1 MEFSGKRVLVTG
13 STRGLGL
20 AAARLFLERGAEIVI
35 HGHESHGVA
44 RAVSSFAEEFPGR
57 VEGYPADLGDR
68 AACRRLAQQAGAVDA
83 LVNNAGI
90 FLEGAIADVDLA
102 LWQRS
107 FAVNVT
113 APWILSRALL
123 DSLRERRGVIVN
135 VSSDAGLL
143 GYPGISTYCA
153 TKGALIG
160 LTRALAIELAPA
172 VRAICVCPGPIE
184 TDMMQRSLEA
194 SGDPVAARQQWEAY
208 PALRRIARPEEVAE
222 AILFAASPRSS
233 FMTGNL
239 IVVDGGATMG
249 KRV

>member
-1 MEFSGKRVLVTG
+1 M
-13 STRGLGL
+13 
-20 AAARLFLERGAEIVI
+20 
-35 HGHESHGVA
+35 
-44 RAVSSFAEEFPGR
+44 
-57 VEGYPADLGDR
+57 
-68 AACRRLAQQAGAVDA
+68 
-83 LVNNAGI
+83 
-90 FLEGAIADVDLA
+90 
-102 LWQRS
+102 
-107 FAVNVT
+107 
-113 APWILSRALL
+113 
-123 DSLRERRGVIVN
+123 IVN

-143 GYPGISTYCA
+143 GYSGISTYCA

>member
-194 SGDPVAARQQWEAY
+194 SGDPAAARQQWEAY

-222 AILFAASPRSS
+222 AILFAASPRAS

>member
-1 MEFSGKRVLVTG
+1 MEFSGKRVLITG

-20 AAARLFLERGAEIVI
+20 AAARLFLERGAEVII
-35 HGHESHGVA
+35 HGHDGSGVA
-44 RAVSSFAEEFPGR
+44 RAVTGLTENLPGR
-57 VEGYPADLGDR
+57 VQGFPADLGDR
-68 AACRRLAQQAGAVDA
+68 AACRKLAQQAGAVDV
-83 LVNNAGI
+83 LVNNAGVLMEAMI
-90 FLEGAIADVDLA
+90 PDTDLA
-102 LWQRS
+102 MWQRS
-107 FAVNVT
+107 FAINVT

-123 DSLRERRGVIVN
+123 EPLRVRRGVIVN
-135 VSSDAGLL
+135 IGSDAGLL

-153 TKGALIG
+153 TKGAIIG

-184 TDMMQRSLEA
+184 TDMMRRSLA
-194 SGDPVAARQQWEAY
+194 ATPDPAATRKVWEAY
-208 PALRRIARPEEVAE
+208 PALRRVAQPEEIAE

-239 IVVDGGATMG
+239 IVVDGGVTMG

>member
-20 AAARLFLERGAEIVI
+20 AAARLFLERGAEVVI
-35 HGHESHGVA
+35 HGHDGHGVA
-44 RAVSSFAEEFPGR
+44 RAVTGFAKEFAGR

-68 AACRRLAQQAGAVDA
+68 AACRRLAQQAGPVDA

-90 FLEGAIADVDLA
+90 FLEGTVADVDLA

-113 APWILSRALL
+113 APWILSRTLL
-123 DSLRERRGVIVN
+123 DSLRERQGVIVN

-143 GYPGISTYCA
+143 GYSGISTYCA

-184 TDMMQRSLEA
+184 TDMMQHSLEA

>member
-1 MEFSGKRVLVTG
+1 MEFSGKRVLITG

-20 AAARLFLERGAEIVI
+20 AAARLFLERGAEVII
-35 HGHESHGVA
+35 HGHDGSGVA
-44 RAVSSFAEEFPGR
+44 RAVTGLTENLPGR
-57 VEGYPADLGDR
+57 VQGFPADLGDR
-68 AACRRLAQQAGAVDA
+68 AACRKLAQQAGAVDV
-83 LVNNAGI
+83 LVNNAGVLMEAMI
-90 FLEGAIADVDLA
+90 PDTDLA
-102 LWQRS
+102 MWQRS
-107 FAVNVT
+107 FAINVT

-123 DSLRERRGVIVN
+123 EPLRARRGVIVN
-135 VSSDAGLL
+135 IGSDAGLL

-153 TKGALIG
+153 TKGAIIG

-184 TDMMQRSLEA
+184 TDMMRRSLA
-194 SGDPVAARQQWEAY
+194 ATPDPAATRKVWEAY
-208 PALRRIARPEEVAE
+208 PALRRVAQPEEIAE

-239 IVVDGGATMG
+239 IVVDGGVTMG

>member
-194 SGDPVAARQQWEAY
+194 SDDPVATRQQWEAY
-208 PALRRIARPEEVAE
+208 PALRRIAQPEEVAE
-222 AILFAASPRSS
+222 AILFAASPRAS

>member
-20 AAARLFLERGAEIVI
+20 AVARLFLERGAEVVV
-35 HGHESHGVA
+35 HGHDGSGVA
-44 RAVSSFAEEFPGR
+44 RAVTGLTENLPGR
-57 VEGYPADLGDR
+57 VQGFPADLGDR
-68 AACRRLAQQAGAVDA
+68 AACRKLAQQAGAVDV
-83 LVNNAGI
+83 LVNNAGVLMEAMI
-90 FLEGAIADVDLA
+90 PDTDLA
-102 LWQRS
+102 MWQRS
-107 FAVNVT
+107 FAINVT
-113 APWILSRALL
+113 APWILARALL
-123 DSLRERRGVIVN
+123 EPLRERRGVIVN
-135 VSSDAGLL
+135 ISSDAGLL

-153 TKGALIG
+153 TKGAIIG

-184 TDMMQRSLEA
+184 TDMMRRSLEA
-194 SGDPVAARQQWEAY
+194 TPDPAATRKVWEAY
-208 PALRRIARPEEVAE
+208 PALRRVAQPGEIAE

-239 IVVDGGATMG
+239 IVVDGGVTMG

>member
-20 AAARLFLERGAEIVI
+20 AAARLFLERGAEVVI
-35 HGHESHGVA
+35 HGHDGNGVA
-44 RAVSSFAEEFPGR
+44 RAVAGLAEDFPGR
-57 VEGYPADLGDR
+57 VEGYPADLSDR
-68 AACRRLAQQAGAVDA
+68 AACRKLAKQAGAVDV
-83 LVNNAGI
+83 LVNNAGVL
-90 FLEGAIADVDLA
+90 LEGAIADVDQA

-107 FAVNVT
+107 FAINVT
-113 APWILSRALL
+113 APWVLSRALL
-123 DSLRERRGVIVN
+123 EPLRQRRGVIVN

-153 TKGALIG
+153 TKGAVIG
-160 LTRALAIELAPA
+160 LTRALAVELAPA

-184 TDMMQRSLEA
+184 TDMMRQSLA
-194 SGDPVAARQQWEAY
+194 ATPDPAATRKVWEAY
-208 PALRRIARPEEVAE
+208 PALRRVAQPEEVAE

-239 IVVDGGATMG
+239 IVVDGGVTMG

>member
-1 MEFSGKRVLVTG
+1 MEFSGKRILVTG

-20 AAARLFLERGAEIVI
+20 AAARLFLERGAEVMV
-35 HGHESHGVA
+35 HGHDGNGVA
-44 RAVSSFAEEFPGR
+44 RAVTNLTKDYPGR
-57 VEGYPADLGDR
+57 VEGFPADLSDR
-68 AACRRLAQQAGAVDA
+68 AACRKLAQQAGAVDA
-83 LVNNAGI
+83 LVNNAGV
-90 FLEGAIADVDLA
+90 FLEGAIPDVDLT

-107 FAVNVT
+107 FAINVT
-113 APWILSRALL
+113 APWILARALL
-123 DSLRERRGVIVN
+123 EPLRERRGVIVN

-153 TKGALIG
+153 TKGAIIG
-160 LTRALAIELAPA
+160 LTRALAIELAPY

-184 TDMMQRSLEA
+184 TDMMRQSLEA
-194 SGDPVAARQQWEAY
+194 SGDPAATRKVWEAY
-208 PALRRIARPEEVAE
+208 PALRRVAQPNEVAE

-239 IVVDGGATMG
+239 IVVDGGVTMG

>member
-20 AAARLFLERGAEIVI
+20 AAARLFLERGAEVVI
-35 HGHESHGVA
+35 HGHDGNGVA
-44 RAVSSFAEEFPGR
+44 RAVTSFAKEYAGR
-57 VEGYPADLGDR
+57 IEGYPADLGDR
-68 AACRRLAQQAGAVDA
+68 AACRKLAQQVGAVDA
-83 LVNNAGI
+83 LINNAGI
-90 FLEGAIADVDLA
+90 FLEGAIPDVDLT

-113 APWILSRALL
+113 ASWILSRALL
-123 DSLRERRGVIVN
+123 DPLRERRGVIVN

-143 GYPGISTYCA
+143 GYSGISTYCA
-153 TKGALIG
+153 TKGAIIG
-160 LTRALAIELAPA
+160 LTKALAVELAPA

-184 TDMMQRSLEA
+184 TDMMQRSLDA
-194 SGDPVAARQQWEAY
+194 TPDPIAARKVWEDY
-208 PALRRIARPEEVAE
+208 PALRRVARPEEVAE

-239 IVVDGGATMG
+239 IVVDGGVTMG

>member
-1 MEFSGKRVLVTG
+1 MEFSGKRVLITG

-20 AAARLFLERGAEIVI
+20 AAARLFLERGAEVII
-35 HGHESHGVA
+35 HGHDGSGVA
-44 RAVSSFAEEFPGR
+44 RAVTGLTKNFPGR
-57 VEGYPADLGDR
+57 VQGFPADLGDR
-68 AACRRLAQQAGAVDA
+68 AACRKLAQQAGAVDV
-83 LVNNAGI
+83 LVNNAGVLMEAMI
-90 FLEGAIADVDLA
+90 PDTDLA
-102 LWQRS
+102 MWQRS
-107 FAVNVT
+107 FAINVT

-123 DSLRERRGVIVN
+123 EPLRARRGVIVN
-135 VSSDAGLL
+135 IGSDAGLL

-153 TKGALIG
+153 TKGAIIG

-184 TDMMQRSLEA
+184 TDMMRRSLA
-194 SGDPVAARQQWEAY
+194 ATPDPAATRKVWEAY
-208 PALRRIARPEEVAE
+208 PALRRVAQPEEIAE

-239 IVVDGGATMG
+239 IVVDGGVTMG